1 MIKRKIIKKKLFKDF
16 KLCLLGEK
24 KKKEVEISQRKKK
37 QNFMGKKW
45 KFTEMQKNLYPVY
58 IASPVEMEPTVET
71 CPK

>member
-37 QNFMGKKW
+37 A
-45 KFTEMQKNLYPVY
+45 KFYGEK
-58 IASPVEMEPTVET
+58 MEIYRNAEKSLP
-71 CPK
+71 CIYSKSC